1 VLTVS
6 PTRTCSHDVWNIDL
20 ELVRTRF
27 HGSMIFHSIAVRT
40 VPCRRKMVEA
50 NIRQV
55 VNEYSSP
62 LIDGCCIK
70 FGHDFEDQVSFDM
83 NLLQCR
89 TCKAPKD
96 LSPARFS
103 NNNANASMYS
113 ALYQDWLLPT
123 ALCCL
128 MSHGNRVATS

>member
-1 VLTVS
+1 
-6 PTRTCSHDVWNIDL
+6 
-20 ELVRTRF
+20 
-27 HGSMIFHSIAVRT
+27 
-40 VPCRRKMVEA
+40 MVEA

-89 TCKAPKD
+89 TCKSAKD
-96 LSPARFS
+96 ISPARFS